1 MKKVLIL
8 GATGMLGS
16 ACKSVMSHT
25 GKLEVVGTARTSETG
40 HIKFDAANDDIE
52 AMISAVKP
60 DWIVNCIGVIK
71 PHITEDSLESRIRA
85 TEINGLFPARLAQS
99 TKKPIIQ
106 IATDCVFSGRKGR
119 YVESDLHDA
128 TDVYGKTKSLG
139 EMPAANLKH
148 LRVSIIGPEIGRS
161 TSLLE
166 WFRNQPIGASLNGFT
181 DHLWNGVTTHHFGYL
196 ARGIIEQDFTDF
208 SRTHIIPKD
217 VVNKAN
223 LLRLF
228 ASSYKRS
235 DILIS
240 DVKSSVTIDRTLAT
254 ENAELN
260 SKLWKFAGYEE
271 PPSVELMVEEQA
283 RY

>member
-16 ACKSVMSHT
+16 ACKSVLGDSAN
-25 GKLEVVGTARTSETG
+25 LEVIGTARNAEDG
-40 HIKFDAANDDIE
+40 NINFDASKDNVEEVIR
-52 AMISAVKP
+52 AVKP
-60 DWIVNCIGVIK
+60 DWIVNCIGIIK
-71 PHITEDSLESRIRA
+71 PHINEESLESRVRA
-85 TEINGLFPARLAQS
+85 IKINGLFPEKLALS

-106 IATDCVFSGRKGR
+106 IATDCVFSGRKGS

-139 EMPAANLKH
+139 EMPADNLKH

-166 WFRNQPIGASLNGFT
+166 WFRNQPNGASLNGFT
-181 DHLWNGVTTHHFGYL
+181 DHLWNGITTHHFGYL

-217 VVNKAN
+217 VVSKAN

-254 ENAELN
+254 ENVALN

-271 PPSVELMVEEQA
+271 PPSVETMVQEQA
-283 RY
+283 KH

>member
-16 ACKSVMSHT
+16 ACKSVLGDSA
-25 GKLEVVGTARTSETG
+25 KLEVIGTARNAEDG
-40 HIKFDAANDDIE
+40 NINFDAAKDDIKDVI
-52 AMISAVKP
+52 AVVKP
-60 DWIVNCIGVIK
+60 DWIVNCIGIIK
-71 PHITEDSLESRIRA
+71 PHINEESLDSRVRA
-85 TEINGLFPARLAQS
+85 IEINGLFPEKLALS

-106 IATDCVFSGRKGR
+106 IATDCVFSGRKGS

-139 EMPAANLKH
+139 EMPADNLKH

-181 DHLWNGVTTHHFGYL
+181 DHLWNGITTHHFGYL

-208 SRTHIIPKD
+208 NRTHIIPKD
-217 VVNKAN
+217 VVSKAG
-223 LLRLF
+223 LLRIF
-228 ASSYKRS
+228 AASYNRG
-235 DILIS
+235 DISIA
-240 DVKSSVTIDRTLAT
+240 DTKSSVTIDRTLAT

-260 SKLWKFAGYEE
+260 HKLWSFAGYEE
-271 PPSVELMVEEQA
+271 PPSVEMMVEEQA

>member
-16 ACKSVMSHT
+16 ACKSVISNSES
-25 GKLEVVGTARTSETG
+25 LEVVGTARNSETG
-40 HIKFDAANDDIE
+40 YVKFDAAKDDIE

-60 DWIVNCIGVIK
+60 DWVVNCIGVIK
-71 PHITEDSLESRIRA
+71 PHINEESLESRTRA
-85 TEINGLFPARLAQS
+85 IEINGLFPKRLAQS

-139 EMPAANLKH
+139 EMPADNLKH

-166 WFRNQPIGASLNGFT
+166 WFRNQPNGASLNGFT
-181 DHLWNGVTTHHFGYL
+181 DHLWNGITTHHFGYL

-208 SRTHIIPKD
+208 NRTHIIPKD
-217 VVNKAN
+217 VVSKAN

-254 ENAELN
+254 ENVALN
-260 SKLWKFAGYEE
+260 SKLWKLAGYEE
-271 PPSVELMVEEQA
+271 PPSVETMVQEQVKH
-283 RY
+283 